1 MFPGATVDAATRK
14 AVASLRDSRANWSS
28 DELGALSEVAKGS
41 PTQRAL
47 RMVGTLAP
55 NSPITALLHAGG
67 LIGGI
72 ATGGLGTAGSLG
84 TMATGLA
91 ARTAANRMT
100 ASAVANLSN
109 IIRSGGSAPAIAPAM
124 GPSVTTPL
132 AALLM
137 GSGVSASQ
145 PAQKSLRLCLLRG
158 ARQQDGAHRLRDP
171 AEQDGLSGTSGV
183 RSAGWFAAEA
193 HQRAKAAQES

>member
-14 AVASLRDSRANWSS
+14 AVASLRDSRASWSA
-28 DELGALSEVAKGS
+28 DELTALNDVAKCS

-47 RMVGTLAP
+47 RMVGALAP

-67 LIGGI
+67 LVGGI

-91 ARTAANRMT
+91 ARTAANRLT
-100 ASAVANLSN
+100 SSAVNNLSN
-109 IIRSGGSAPAIAPAM
+109 IIRSGGSAPTTIAPM
-124 GPSVTTPL
+124 GPSARAPL

-137 GSGVSASQ
+137 GSGVNALE
-145 PAQKSLRLCLLRG
+145 PAQPYAPGLG
-158 ARQQDGAHRLRDP
+158 AA
-171 AEQDGLSGTSGV
+171 
-183 RSAGWFAAEA
+183 FA
-193 HQRAKAAQES
+193 